1 MRLEDQLAVLAE
13 SGLPLAPGRTVAEL
27 SYSRPRAAY
36 EREPFS
42 ALLFTL
48 GAEVEAEPWGRWF
61 CDRAWNFDTEC
72 VHGTGAYVQI
82 AGQLCR
88 IAGRPDAFTDLR
100 DHVDLDAGQ
109 AWVEYTAG
117 DRRRRWDVKVE
128 DDWADLVVVSR
139 LMDELEHGGRRFYAM
154 NNGQSMAVFF
164 LDDAGAGRLNETAGR
179 QLIVDIR
186 PELATGW

>member
-1 MRLEDQLAVLAE
+1 M
-13 SGLPLAPGRTVAEL
+13 
-27 SYSRPRAAY
+27 
-36 EREPFS
+36 
-42 ALLFTL
+42 
-48 GAEVEAEPWGRWF
+48 
-61 CDRAWNFDTEC
+61 
-72 VHGTGAYVQI
+72 
-82 AGQLCR
+82 CR

-109 AWVEYTAG
+109 AWIEYTAG

-164 LDDAGAGRLNETAGR
+164 LDDAAAGRLNETAGR